1 LGSHRA
7 LISIPIIHIKQQVDL
22 REFDMAPSNP
32 ETVNKWAGRIV
43 PTFLAGTVAYATY
56 VFVAQLCGESE
67 FGEEQ
72 SHEAF

>member
-1 LGSHRA
+1 
-7 LISIPIIHIKQQVDL
+7 
-22 REFDMAPSNP
+22 MAPSNP